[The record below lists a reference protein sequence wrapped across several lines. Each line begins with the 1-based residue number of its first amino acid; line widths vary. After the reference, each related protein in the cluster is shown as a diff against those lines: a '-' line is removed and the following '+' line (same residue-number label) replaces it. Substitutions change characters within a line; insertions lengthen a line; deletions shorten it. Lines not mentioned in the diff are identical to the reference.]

1 MSDTPQTTRQIK
13 IKVKKAEPV
22 AEEENVVVSVAQPSE
37 SDKIAEAHFKLV
49 GVVKMRDATIAKLN
63 KELEESCKREEALTD
78 LLKEANKREEELTKE
93 RDDLKK
99 QLEEKCE
106 ALVNAGNQLEGFYSA
121 LKEANK
127 REEELKKERDDLKK
141 QLADSGKRE
150 KNDNS
155 PDLASGEV
163 WRMVDA
169 KKVKCKYVYP
179 YKAEGGVSLV
189 KTMTVGQKCV
199 GVSTNQKGNTKDN
212 IKVANYELEWLGLK
226 TVRDVKTKTVYAHK
240 DGKFSVVEGED
251 SFNVRIMVVSAE

>member
-22 AEEENVVVSVAQPSE
+22 AEEENVVVSVAEPSE

-49 GVVKMRDATIAKLN
+49 GVVEKRDKTIAKLN
-63 KELEESCKREEALTD
+63 KELEESCEREAHLSS
-78 LLKEANKREEELTKE
+78 LLKEVNKREEELTKE

-99 QLEEKCE
+99 QL
-106 ALVNAGNQLEGFYSA
+106 A
-121 LKEANK
+121 
-127 REEELKKERDDLKK
+127 DLKK

-189 KTMTVGQKCV
+189 KTMTIGQKCV

>member
-49 GVVKMRDATIAKLN
+49 GVVEKRDKTIAKLN
-63 KELEESCKREEALTD
+63 KELEESCEREAHLSS
-78 LLKEANKREEELTKE
+78 LLKEVNKREEELT
-93 RDDLKK
+93 
-99 QLEEKCE
+99 
-106 ALVNAGNQLEGFYSA
+106 
-121 LKEANK
+121 
-127 REEELKKERDDLKK
+127 KERDDLKK

-189 KTMTVGQKCV
+189 KTMTIGQKCV